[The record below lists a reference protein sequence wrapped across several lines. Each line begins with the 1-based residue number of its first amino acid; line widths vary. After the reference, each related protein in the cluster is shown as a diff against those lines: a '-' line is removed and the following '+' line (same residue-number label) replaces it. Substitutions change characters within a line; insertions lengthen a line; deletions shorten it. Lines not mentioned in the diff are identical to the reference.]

1 MSVTEGERR
10 NVAPAEIERRTQI
23 CLEWVK
29 HSIEFKALG
38 ICTSPSLS
46 IRGAAQHKKTT
57 FLNSGCASS
66 IMKELYCESSKKG
79 LGGFE
84 SGLEELNAHHVVGV
98 KSLIC
103 MIKYV

>member
-1 MSVTEGERR
+1 MEGERR